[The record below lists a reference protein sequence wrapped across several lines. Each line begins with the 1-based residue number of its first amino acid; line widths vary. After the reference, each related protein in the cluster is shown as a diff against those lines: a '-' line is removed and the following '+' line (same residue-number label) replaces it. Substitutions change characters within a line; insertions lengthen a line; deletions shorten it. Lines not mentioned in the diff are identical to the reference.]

1 MKYQIEA
8 AVAAYD
14 AQDLLNLFPQLNDF
28 EITIER
34 EEKDKGTALYR
45 VISKAFIELDTLED
59 LNRLID
65 ALHYNVILEKAYEG
79 YKIKIHNGCK
89 LPTT

>member
-14 AQDLLNLFPQLNDF
+14 AQDLLKLFPQLNKYK
-28 EITIER
+28 ITVER
-34 EEKDKGTALYR
+34 EEKDKGTDLYR
-45 VISKAFIELDTLED
+45 VISKAFIELDTLEE

-65 ALHYNVILEKAYEG
+65 ALHYNVILEKTYEG
-79 YKIKIHNGCK
+79 YKIKIYNGYE
-89 LPTT
+89 